1 MNPQEDRLTEI
12 AWNLATRQE
21 KQMKQP
27 VVLIV
32 LRYLAAASRKEME
45 TNYLGPSIDH
55 LPKQIYPLLLTYLL

>member
-27 VVLIV
+27 AV